1 MCNFPTIFSKI
12 ISTNFNPSLYGVFWL
27 NRNLVLLCGTYFPT
41 KKQVCGGGLENV
53 CESAVIVT

>member
-1 MCNFPTIFSKI
+1 MKCTLKDSKPI
-12 ISTNFNPSLYGVFWL
+12 IVAVFCFVPLSAWD
-27 NRNLVLLCGTYFPT
+27 LLSHE